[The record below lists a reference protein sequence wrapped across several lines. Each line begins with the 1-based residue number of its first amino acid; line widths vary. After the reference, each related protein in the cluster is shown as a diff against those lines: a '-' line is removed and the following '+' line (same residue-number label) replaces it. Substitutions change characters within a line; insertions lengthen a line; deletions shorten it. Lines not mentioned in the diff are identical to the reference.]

1 MATVRSGG
9 IACFGVIKGKDGVP
23 CGRVRERS
31 VNFMNDRYLYRAK
44 RTDNGEWAEGFL
56 ARYDERFEVANIVCN
71 EILIP
76 VISSTICQ

>member
-1 MATVRSGG
+1 
-9 IACFGVIKGKDGVP
+9 
-23 CGRVRERS
+23 
-31 VNFMNDRYLYRAK
+31 MNDRYLYRAK